1 MIEMEALRNESAG
14 DLAKRARL
22 LKDELFKARFQHAT
36 QQLKDP
42 NTLRH
47 MRRDIARVK
56 TALTEKISGAVVK
69 AKGEHKAHKAPKA
82 HAEHKAHAA
91 HDHAEH
97 AGHDHAEHKHADH
110 KTEKKTAAKKA
121 PAKKAAKPA
130 AKKKG

>member
-1 MIEMEALRNESAG
+1 MIEMEALRSESAG

-56 TALTEKISGAVVK
+56 TALTEKTRGIVAK
-69 AKGEHKAHKAPKA
+69 AKGEHKAPKA
-82 HAEHKAHAA
+82 KAEHKAHAA
-91 HDHAEH
+91 HDHADH
-97 AGHDHAEHKHADH
+97 AGHDHAEHK
-110 KTEKKTAAKKA
+110 TEKKAAAKKA
-121 PAKKAAKPA
+121 PAKKAAATKPA